1 MNTLGNKFSPWSGN
15 YLSKK
20 QNRRKQQHCEENF
33 GIKEGEKVMQSAL
46 PSRQQSKFWPCGAG
60 KQCNHNIQQFEG
72 MFVVMHFHVNFCRFQ
87 QHCLIR
93 YKTETFFQLCQRF
106 GIPTYTVAKSA
117 RAGERGSSIAKD
129 LIDCED
135 HKHTQFCRETAF
147 VAI

>member
-72 MFVVMHFHVNFCRFQ
+72 MFVVIRFHVNFFRFQ
-87 QHCLIR
+87 QHCLIQ

-106 GIPTYTVAKSA
+106 GIPTPRVA
-117 RAGERGSSIAKD
+117 
-129 LIDCED
+129 
-135 HKHTQFCRETAF
+135 
-147 VAI
+147 